1 MFIENFIERK
11 FPMSNTII
19 INNLTKKYG
28 KHTALNHIS
37 LELHNGMFGL
47 LGANGAGKTTLMNMI
62 TTLIDPTSGTI
73 LVNGKD
79 VVKEKLA
86 VRELVGFL
94 PQDFNVYPELTAYE
108 FMDYIARLNHIKNN
122 KSRQTLITTLLK
134 KVNLLHVSDKKI
146 GGFSG
151 GMKRRLG
158 IAQAL
163 IKDPQILI
171 VDEPTAGLD
180 PEERI
185 RFRTMLV
192 ELSKDKIVILS
203 THIVEDISAS
213 CEHIALLNQGNI
225 LFSGTPKD
233 FISTASDKIFE
244 VIVEDADHLV
254 ELKNKYNI
262 ISLRQT
268 THHMLAR
275 IIAEPNCSF
284 TSCEPNLED
293 AYLYFMNTY
302 KEEQA

>member
-1 MFIENFIERK
+1 
-11 FPMSNTII
+11 MSNTII
-19 INNLTKKYG
+19 IKNLTKKYG

-47 LGANGAGKTTLMNMI
+47 LGANGAGKTTLMNII
-62 TTLIDPTSGTI
+62 TTLIDPTSGVVI
-73 LVNGKD
+73 VNGKD

-94 PQDFNVYPELTAYE
+94 PQDFNVYPELTAFE
-108 FMDYIARLNHIKNN
+108 FMDYIARLNQIKN
-122 KSRQTLITTLLK
+122 KKERQSLIETLLE
-134 KVNLLHVSDKKI
+134 KVNLSHVANKKI

-151 GMKRRLG
+151 GMRRRLG

-213 CEHIALLNQGNI
+213 CEHIALLNEGNI
-225 LFSGTPKD
+225 VFAGTPKD
-233 FISTASDKIFE
+233 FITTASDKIFE
-244 VIVEDADHLV
+244 VIIKNTDDLV
-254 ELKNKYNI
+254 TLKNNYQI

-268 THHMLAR
+268 TNHMLAR
-275 IIAEPNCSF
+275 IIANADCGF
-284 TSCEPNLED
+284 TPCEPNLED
-293 AYLYFMNTY
+293 AYLYFMNTH
-302 KEEQA
+302 KEDTL

>member
-1 MFIENFIERK
+1 
-11 FPMSNTII
+11 MSNTII
-19 INNLTKKYG
+19 IKNLTKQYG
-28 KHTALNHIS
+28 KHTALNNIS

-62 TTLIDPTSGTI
+62 TTLLDPTCGTI

-79 VVKEKLA
+79 VVKEKID
-86 VRELVGFL
+86 VRKLVGFL
-94 PQDFNVYPELTAYE
+94 PQEFNVYPELTAYE
-108 FMDYIARLNHIKNN
+108 FMDYIARLNHIKN
-122 KSRQTLITTLLK
+122 KKPRQALILSLLE
-134 KVNLLHVSDKKI
+134 KVNLSHVANKKI

-213 CEHIALLNQGNI
+213 CEHIALLNKGNI
-225 LFSGTPKD
+225 LFSGTPQT
-233 FISTASDKIFE
+233 FISSATHKIYE
-244 VIVEDADHLV
+244 VTIDDAAHLV
-254 ELKNKYNI
+254 EIKNKYTI

-275 IIAEPNCSF
+275 IIAGSDCHF
-284 TSCEPNLED
+284 TPCEPNLED

-302 KEEQA
+302 KEAQ